1 MNLLHTYL
9 PADEDDDNLL
19 QGINSYRRSLNLPVL
34 IKNDNAG
41 CLADRIADDIEDL
54 PCSSP
59 TNGANILP
67 SSQSPLANL
76 PKHLRKCKIDA
87 NSTQDGVI
95 LPVCVPKLVPTLVL
109 TNYTHSPKY
118 VKYLNDSRFSGVGVG
133 SEDNWAVVVLASS
146 NPSGN
151 FANAAGSLVSM
162 QGIFVVSQL
171 KEEEDKIFQGL
182 NSFKQSLKKNSN
194 AECLADEIADEL
206 EDQPCSSADDYAI
219 EPGNGPKFP
228 KFNKL
233 IKKCHID
240 INTTTDGIILPV
252 CVPNWD
258 PDLVIKNYTHTQYA
272 KYLNGSKYTGAGV
285 GTEDDWVVV
294 VLSTDT
300 ESGSFSGAPS
310 LAAIGMVH
318 YMMAMLLGLFLI
330 LLC

>member
-219 EPGNGPKFP
+219 EPGNGP
-228 KFNKL
+228 NSQNSQA
-233 IKKCHID
+233 HQE
-240 INTTTDGIILPV
+240 
-252 CVPNWD
+252 VPHRHQHHDRWHH
-258 PDLVIKNYTHTQYA
+258 LA
-272 KYLNGSKYTGAGV
+272 RAGV

-310 LAAIGMVH
+310 LAAIGMFSFFST
-318 YMMAMLLGLFLI
+318 AKFALSRQFS
-330 LLC
+330 

>member
-1 MNLLHTYL
+1 MASLIRLSFFFFVLFHAFLLLSPFVHGS
-9 PADEDDDNLL
+9 DEDEDNLL

-34 IKNDNAG
+34 VKNDNAG

-118 VKYLNDSRFSGVGVG
+118 AKYLNDSRFSGVGVG

-162 QGIFVVSQL
+162 F
-171 KEEEDKIFQGL
+171 
-182 NSFKQSLKKNSN
+182 SFGH
-194 AECLADEIADEL
+194 
-206 EDQPCSSADDYAI
+206 Y
-219 EPGNGPKFP
+219 
-228 KFNKL
+228 
-233 IKKCHID
+233 
-240 INTTTDGIILPV
+240 
-252 CVPNWD
+252 
-258 PDLVIKNYTHTQYA
+258 LVF
-272 KYLNGSKYTGAGV
+272 L
-285 GTEDDWVVV
+285 
-294 VLSTDT
+294 
-300 ESGSFSGAPS
+300 
-310 LAAIGMVH
+310 
-318 YMMAMLLGLFLI
+318 LLGVSLI
-330 LLC
+330 LVS